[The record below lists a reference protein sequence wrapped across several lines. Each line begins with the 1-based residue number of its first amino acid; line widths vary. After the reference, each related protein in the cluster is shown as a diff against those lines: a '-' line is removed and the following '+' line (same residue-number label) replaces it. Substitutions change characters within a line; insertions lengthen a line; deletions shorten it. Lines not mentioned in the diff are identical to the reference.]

1 MEKLAWLHLRL
12 AALTPWKNNY
22 NQQSA
27 HIIYAVR
34 SIMRSVALSPIRR
47 RSPVQVSLQ
56 SALVHGCAAS
66 FAKVSSAAILIVLV
80 SCIFEHQCWCLLNGF
95 FFLLTELHHPEH
107 QEFKTCRW
115 PMLFCCLNQVVFFP
129 CILFPPIAAAP
140 VPYFSSRAFLLL
152 IGSQLNHVHG
162 ENEGFQQCRP

>member
-12 AALTPWKNNY
+12 AAVTPWKNNY

-34 SIMRSVALSPIRR
+34 SITRSVALSPIRR

-95 FFLLTELHHPEH
+95 FFSTHGTASPWTSRVQDLPMAYAVLLSQSGDFLPVH
-107 QEFKTCRW
+107 FVSSYRSCTCA
-115 PMLFCCLNQVVFFP
+115 LF
-129 CILFPPIAAAP
+129 
-140 VPYFSSRAFLLL
+140 
-152 IGSQLNHVHG
+152 
-162 ENEGFQQCRP
+162 